1 MNCNDCKTT
10 GLVDAI
16 REDIRDIK
24 ADIRTL
30 LTFRTKIM
38 VGAGLLG
45 TALSFAISIMIKMW
59 R

>member
-10 GLVDAI
+10 AIVDAI
-16 REDIRDIK
+16 REDIKEIK

-38 VGAGLLG
+38 VGAGIIG
-45 TALSFAISIMIKMW
+45 SALSFALTLLMKAW